1 MIFTGIGEKGRLI
14 DHLFCSVG
22 KYVFTE
28 ECFYHLFTEQYMQ
41 LPFTGYIVI
50 KHTPLQF
57 YRLPVFSPNQI
68 PEEKEYPFYSL
79 FFFLPNRKLKKKN
92 QAHLIEQRVVF
103 KLKLTERPSVLDY
116 QSLFPKVMQKGII
129 SVPNFSGAD
138 LVIIPPPSTLPP
150 PLLQCP
156 LHILPQSQTTTLIS
170 HLLLFFSLYQGWWGF
185 PSHHLPSLCQ
195 PR

>member
-28 ECFYHLFTEQYMQ
+28 ECFYHLFTKQYMQ

-79 FFFLPNRKLKKKN
+79 FFFLPNRKLKKKKKSGSPN
-92 QAHLIEQRVVF
+92 RAA
-103 KLKLTERPSVLDY
+103 S
-116 QSLFPKVMQKGII
+116 SLQVKTNRKTFCPRLPV
-129 SVPNFSGAD
+129 SVPQGNAEGDHFS
-138 LVIIPPPSTLPP
+138 SQ
-150 PLLQCP
+150 LLW
-156 LHILPQSQTTTLIS
+156 S
-170 HLLLFFSLYQGWWGF
+170 
-185 PSHHLPSLCQ
+185 
-195 PR
+195 